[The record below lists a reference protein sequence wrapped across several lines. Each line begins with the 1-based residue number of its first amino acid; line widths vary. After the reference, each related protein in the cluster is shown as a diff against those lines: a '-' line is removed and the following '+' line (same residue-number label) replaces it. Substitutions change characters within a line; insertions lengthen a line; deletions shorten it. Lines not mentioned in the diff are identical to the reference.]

1 MKVKIAFDW
10 DRTTQREL
18 GVELDI
24 PEDIVRS
31 IIIGY
36 LMQLN
41 YKDRQSWVHDFLDD
55 DNVKHISEDE
65 IEFGP
70 GQTQDIYYN
79 KY

>member
-1 MKVKIAFDW
+1 MLSLFIY
-10 DRTTQREL
+10 
-18 GVELDI
+18 
-24 PEDIVRS
+24 P
-31 IIIGY
+31 